1 VDRIFHYGEE
11 GRRAILEEAQDEA
24 RERAVAAG
32 ADPGAVQIIEVEE
45 IPLAYLT
52 TPAAR
57 SGSRRPGL
65 LAAKGSTHNGGIHEA
80 PPRMLAAAATVP
92 ILTLLAACSGSS
104 SPPSA
109 SSQSQPANAVFT
121 YDTTA
126 R

>member
-1 VDRIFHYGEE
+1 MKRHHGWLAVAATVPLLTLAACSGSASPPSASSQSQPANAVGAAIASVSGQVDRIFHYGEE

-57 SGSRRPGL
+57 VRVK
-65 LAAKGSTHNGGIHEA
+65 AAGTLGG
-80 PPRMLAAAATVP
+80 
-92 ILTLLAACSGSS
+92 
-104 SPPSA
+104 
-109 SSQSQPANAVFT
+109 
-121 YDTTA
+121 
-126 R
+126 